1 MHKLSS
7 YLHRMPKTDMSRRV
21 AGFQARGKSVMFAA
35 HFEDGRTAY
44 FVIQGHGPN
53 EEDYLALQVAQERQ
67 QSGELPEGV
76 IHTVKRV
83 R

>member
-1 MHKLSS
+1 MGWDDKIRRAAS
-7 YLHRMPKTDMSRRV
+7 YKV
-21 AGFQARGKSVMFAA
+21 RGQSVMFSA

-44 FVIQGHGPN
+44 FVIQGHGSN

-67 QSGELPEGV
+67 QSGELPEGA
-76 IHTVKRV
+76 IHTVRRV

>member
-1 MHKLSS
+1 MHKLLP
-7 YLHRMPKTDMSRRV
+7 YLHLMAKTDMSRRV

-44 FVIQGHGPN
+44 FVIQGHGSN
-53 EEDYLALQVAQERQ
+53 EEDYLALGVARERQ
-67 QSGELPEGV
+67 QAGELPEGV
-76 IHTVKRV
+76 IRTVKRV